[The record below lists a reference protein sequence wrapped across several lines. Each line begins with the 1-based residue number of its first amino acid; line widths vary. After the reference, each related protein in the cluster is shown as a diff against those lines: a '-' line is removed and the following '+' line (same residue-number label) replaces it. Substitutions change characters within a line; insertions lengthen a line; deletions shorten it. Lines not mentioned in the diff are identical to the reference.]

1 MSLVTLN
8 THNTKATYKR
18 EHVIG
23 SLLTVSEGK
32 SVIILEGSLVAG
44 RQHDTG
50 AVSRAYILHAHWM
63 QRVLETRPGVAFE
76 MSLLKPIPS
85 ICLP

>member
-18 EHVIG
+18 EHLTG

-32 SVIILEGSLVAG
+32 SVIILEVSLVAG
-44 RQHDTG
+44 RQG
-50 AVSRAYILHAHWM
+50 VR
-63 QRVLETRPGVAFE
+63 RVTRMKTE
-76 MSLLKPIPS
+76 NKPEE
-85 ICLP
+85 

>member
-8 THNTKATYKR
+8 THNAKATYNTK
-18 EHVIG
+18 HVIG

-32 SVIILEGSLVAG
+32 SVIILEGILVAS

-50 AVSRAYILHAHWM
+50 AVAESKHVTYTLDA
-63 QRVLETRPGVAFE
+63 EST
-76 MSLLKPIPS
+76 KD
-85 ICLP
+85 